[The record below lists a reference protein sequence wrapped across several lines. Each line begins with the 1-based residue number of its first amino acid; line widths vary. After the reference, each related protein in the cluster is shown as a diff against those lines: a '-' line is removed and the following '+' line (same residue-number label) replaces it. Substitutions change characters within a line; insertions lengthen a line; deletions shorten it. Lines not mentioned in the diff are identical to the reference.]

1 MRVNGIEQKRIS
13 HYFKTLS
20 KMCGTKYMLHT
31 KDWEVTYIE
40 MGQIEWVDSY
50 RTLVVREIG

>member
-13 HYFKTLS
+13 GYFKTLS

-31 KDWEVTYIE
+31 KDWEVTYGE
-40 MGQIEWVDSY
+40 VGQIEWVDSY